1 MNNDRYANL
10 PLVNTERAV
19 PHKAKRLLA
28 AWADED
34 EAILRVAV
42 CVAVAWIALPEL
54 HEFFGGIERTFA
66 VLPPRLLGHAHYAL
80 AQFFGGIL

>member
-19 PHKAKRLLA
+19 SHKAKRLLA

-42 CVAVAWIALPEL
+42 CVAMAWIALPEL
-54 HEFFGGIERTFA
+54 HEFFGGN
-66 VLPPRLLGHAHYAL
+66 
-80 AQFFGGIL
+80 